1 MYQKEA
7 YVAQRAAQALGI
19 GAFRVRDLTQM
30 KKEYAGVLRV
40 TKNYIFLLIYVIVYP
55 PSP

>member
-1 MYQKEA
+1 MTSFDIRKYMYQKEA

-19 GAFRVRDLTQM
+19 GAFWVRDLTQM

-40 TKNYIFLLIYVIVYP
+40 TKN
-55 PSP
+55 